1 MNSTIWKQ
9 ADSRWGSKPYPTRD
23 CTMSGAGCGCVAC
36 THIAMEQD
44 RFADWTPEN
53 LRPYMVNHGFAI
65 RNQGTT
71 YSGIT
76 KTLRYL
82 GYTNVVEVGV
92 ADPMSKIWNEC
103 NKGNRIGILLF
114 RGGSYNGVRWTNSGH
129 YIAFTD
135 YKVSNGKHYFFCKDS
150 GGRGHDGWYS
160 YENSMRGLVYMAWIV
175 ERINPMGKLIIDGS
189 GGTATVKRLQ
199 QFLGVAQSGSITVS
213 KSNHTYNEA
222 LIAVKIGNTADPT
235 VKVMQRWLGIKQ
247 DGYWGKATS
256 TAIQKRLNITADG
269 YFGKKSMSSLQRY
282 LNMRDKAVYPTT
294 KATTTPTKVVVKKDI
309 FDKANDWA
317 TALCKSK
324 NGTYKVFG
332 DDPKTQQCPICHKD
346 AYYGYNCIGA
356 SFAYWRHGAGIP
368 CRCNCEVIN
377 DTMMDKILRS
387 NHETAVELVKDCT
400 GLTQVTVVSN
410 GGKPIS
416 TSKLKKGD
424 IIIYYDGNTSAHM
437 GVHIGNGKLFDCAR
451 GHNPQMQCGK
461 LDVEWWKRTNDWDV
475 KIAIRYTGKTT
486 V

>member
-9 ADSRWGSKPYPTRD
+9 SDSRWGWRPYPTRD
-23 CTMSGAGCGCVAC
+23 CTLSGAGCGCVAC

-65 RNQGTT
+65 RNQGTS

-76 KTLRYL
+76 KTLQYL

-114 RGGSYNGVRWTNSGH
+114 RSGSYNGIRWTSNGH
-129 YIAFTD
+129 YVALTD
-135 YKVSNGKHYFFCKDS
+135 YKMSDGKHYFFCKDS
-150 GGRGHDGWYS
+150 GGRNHDGWYS

-175 ERINPMGKLIIDGS
+175 ERINPVGKLTIDGS
-189 GGTATVKRLQ
+189 GGTATVRRLQ
-199 QFLGVAQSGSITVS
+199 QFLGVAQSGTITVS

-222 LIAVKIGNTADPT
+222 LVAVKIGEGADPT
-235 VKVMQRWLGIKQ
+235 VKEMQRWLGIKQ

-282 LNMRDKAVYPTT
+282 LNMRDKAVYPT
-294 KATTTPTKVVVKKDI
+294 ATATPTKVVVKKDI
-309 FDKANDWA
+309 FDKANTWA
-317 TALCKSK
+317 EALCKSH
-324 NGTYKVFG
+324 NGKYKVFG
-332 DDPKTQQCPICHKD
+332 DDPKTQECPICHKD

-356 SFAYWRHGAGIP
+356 AFAYWRHGAGIP
-368 CRCNCEVIN
+368 CRCSCEVIN
-377 DTMMDKILRS
+377 DSMMNRILRS
-387 NHETAVELVKDCT
+387 NHETAVALVKQCT

-410 GGKPIS
+410 GGKAIP
-416 TSKLKKGD
+416 TSALKKGD
-424 IIIYYDGNTSAHM
+424 IIIYYDGSDCAHM
-437 GVHIGNGKLFDCAR
+437 GVHIGNGRLFDCAR
-451 GHNPQMQCGK
+451 GHNPQMQCGQ
-461 LDVEWWKRTNDWDV
+461 LGVDWWKKENGWDV
-475 KIAIRYTGKTT
+475 KIAIRYTGKIT

>member
-235 VKVMQRWLGIKQ
+235 VKAMQKWLGIKQ

-256 TAIQKRLNITADG
+256 TAIQKKLNITADG

-282 LNMRDKAVYPTT
+282 LNMRDKAVYPKTT
-294 KATTTPTKVVVKKDI
+294 ATTTATKVVKQSTI
-309 FDKANDWA
+309 FDKANVWA
-317 TALCKSK
+317 RKIANDSR
-324 NGTYKVFG
+324 YKYVHFS
-332 DDPKTQQCPICHKD
+332 DASWTQECCICHPRNHD
-346 AYYGYNCIGA
+346 LGWNCIG
-356 SFAYWRHGAGIP
+356 FATACWRHGAGIP
-368 CRCNCEVIN
+368 CKCSCETIN
-377 DTMMDKILRS
+377 NALGEKILRS
-387 NHETAVELVKDCT
+387 NHATATSLARNAF
-400 GLTQVTVVSN
+400 GLTTIEVISN
-410 GGKPIS
+410 SGKAIPMD
-416 TSKLKKGD
+416 KLKQGD
-424 IIIYYDGNTSAHM
+424 ILL
-437 GVHIGNGKLFDCAR
+437 LFD
-451 GHNPQMQCGK
+451 GDEYYHMVYYMGK
-461 LDVEWWKRTNDWDV
+461 CLMADSSSGRNNNIKADVVMTNAVRADV